1 MALQVWLPLNGDLK
15 NHGVGTITNPSGN
28 PTFVKSIT
36 GKGIDTT
43 KEAYSFTCNELE
55 DCDSF
60 TVAFWVKVNTDST
73 ITGNYWDVLSLGDQN
88 LDKTIIVNN
97 QLRFEANY
105 DSPKGIIIADN
116 GYYNVFDSV
125 ISFNTGNDTW
135 HHVALIVDN
144 ENNTRALYRDGV
156 EISKTTRSTSGNA
169 SSGFYPGTGTL
180 TGQITIGTQHPNAI
194 ISDIRIYD
202 TAISPKEI
210 KEISKG
216 LICHYTL
223 NNPNMSAS
231 SEPVELDVSG
241 FDNHLDYINGQSGA
255 TYNTALST
263 PKYSGYYDYTSN
275 PSYLMSSKPAIDFL
289 PTESITVSIWVYL
302 PDTSTGIIDINEPLA
317 LINCDGQYTGG
328 FGLYLT
334 ANEQSGF
341 LIYCKDANTHN
352 AVVYAP
358 SFSNKWAL
366 ITGTYDGK
374 TICIYENAILK
385 SSASASDSIFYSS
398 VFPLVINGTLNG
410 SSINNISVS
419 SMQKLRF
426 SDARIYCTAL
436 SQSDILAL
444 YQERESITN
453 KNVLLGELKEDS
465 SATKASFTSTG
476 IMSYVATNEDHL
488 ISDSISLNS
497 YGSTEFK
504 RNFSNMELTDYL
516 AKLVISA
523 ASTTDTG
530 ICLNEISVPSGN
542 YLEIT
547 VEFLQT
553 SAVHFEMGIW
563 NVSDSAI
570 ADSSYAP
577 ICFINR
583 SYTTGSSISSNI
595 NIWNTLR
602 YRVYNSSSSTKTFAP
617 YIYFTAY
624 DLKTTTSDTTFYLR
638 HFNYRISKLYNTF
651 GSNIPTRIVS
661 STKTILTNNEFIEN

>member
-15 NHGVGTITNPSGN
+15 NHGVGTITNASGN

-60 TVAFWVKVNTDST
+60 TVAFWVKVNSDST

-88 LDKTIIVNN
+88 LDKSIIVNN

-105 DSPKGIIIADN
+105 DSPKGMIIADN

-125 ISFNTGNDTW
+125 IAFNTGNDTW

-180 TGQITIGTQHPNAI
+180 TGQITIGKEHPNTI

-223 NNPNMSAS
+223 NKPNMSAS
-231 SEPVELDVSG
+231 SEPVEHDVSG

-255 TYNTALST
+255 AYNTALST
-263 PKYSGYYDYTSN
+263 PKYSGYYDYSSN

-302 PDTSTGIIDINEPLA
+302 PDISANTSEFDLF
-317 LINCDGQYTGG
+317 NCYEGGG
-328 FGLYLT
+328 FGIEIVQKQLNFSVFCKA
-334 ANEQSGF
+334 ANAYKFAS
-341 LIYCKDANTHN
+341 YT
-352 AVVYAP
+352 P
-358 SFSNKWAL
+358 SFSNKWVL
-366 ITGTYDGK
+366 LTGTYDGK
-374 TICIYENAILK
+374 TLCIYENAVLK
-385 SSASASDSIFYSS
+385 SSLAVSDSIYYNS
-398 VFPLVINGTLNG
+398 VVPLTINGNPQASNSTNIPVTSL
-410 SSINNISVS
+410 SSY
-419 SMQKLRF
+419 RF

-453 KNVLLGELKEDS
+453 RNVLLGELKEDS

-476 IMSYVATNEDHL
+476 IMSYVETNENHV

-504 RNFSNMELTDYL
+504 RNFSNMEITDSL
-516 AKLVISA
+516 AKLVIPA

-553 SAVHFEMGIW
+553 SAVHFEMGLW
-563 NVSDSAI
+563 NVSDSVTV
-570 ADSSYAP
+570 DSSYDP
-577 ICFINR
+577 IYFINR
-583 SYTTGSSISSNI
+583 SYTTGSSVSSNT

-624 DLKTTTSDTTFYLR
+624 DLKSTTSDTTFYLR

>member
-15 NHGVGTITNPSGN
+15 NHGVGTITNASGN

-60 TVAFWVKVNTDST
+60 TVAFWAKVNTDSA
-73 ITGNYWDVLSLGDQN
+73 ITGNYFDVLSLGDQN
-88 LDKTIIVNN
+88 LDKSIKANN
-97 QLRFEANY
+97 ELRFEANY
-105 DSPKGIIIADN
+105 DLPKGMIIADN

-125 ISFNTGNDTW
+125 IAFNTGNDTW
-135 HHVALIVDN
+135 HHIALIVDN

-156 EISKTTRSTSGNA
+156 EISKTTRNTSSNA

-180 TGQITIGTQHPNAI
+180 TGQITIGAQHPNAI
-194 ISDIRIYD
+194 ISDLRIYD

-223 NNPNMSAS
+223 NNPNMTTSLKLM
-231 SEPVELDVSG
+231 EHDVSG
-241 FDNHLDYINGQSGA
+241 FNNHLDNNSNSGVVYKA
-255 TYNTALST
+255 SST
-263 PKYSGYYDYTSN
+263 PKYSTGYMFKY
-275 PSYLMSSKPAIDFL
+275 PSVPLSYIMSTKPAIDFL
-289 PTESITVSIWVYL
+289 PTESITVSMWVFL
-302 PDTSTGIIDINEPLA
+302 SSSIINILNLNNNEIGL
-317 LINCDGQYTGG
+317 LDCYNNLGG
-328 FGLYLT
+328 FRLYAKNTVQVGFSAYCKT
-334 ANEQSGF
+334 ANGIKEAS
-341 LIYCKDANTHN
+341 YNCKLL
-352 AVVYAP
+352 
-358 SFSNKWAL
+358 NKWVL
-366 ITGTYDGK
+366 LTGTYNGK
-374 TICIYENAILK
+374 TICIYENAVLK
-385 SSASASDSIFYSS
+385 SSLDVSDSISY
-398 VFPLVINGTLNG
+398 N
-410 SSINNISVS
+410 SINRLKINSFIGTGRLASTS
-419 SMQKLRF
+419 IQF

-453 KNVLLGELKEDS
+453 RNVLLGELKEDS

-476 IMSYVATNEDHL
+476 IMSYVATNEDQF

-497 YGSTEFK
+497 YGDTEFT

-516 AKLVISA
+516 AKLVIPA

-563 NVSDSAI
+563 NVSDSTT
-570 ADSSYAP
+570 ADSSYDP

-583 SYTTGSSISSNI
+583 TYTTGSSISSNT

-602 YRVYNSSSSTKTFAP
+602 YRIKNSSSSTKTFAP

>member
-15 NHGVGTITNPSGN
+15 NHGVGTITNASGN

-60 TVAFWVKVNTDST
+60 TVAFWVKVNSDST

-88 LDKTIIVNN
+88 LDKTIKPNG

-105 DSPKGIIIADN
+105 DSPKGMIIADN

-125 ISFNTGNDTW
+125 IAFNTGNDTW

-144 ENNTRALYRDGV
+144 ENNTRALYRDGI

-180 TGQITIGTQHPNAI
+180 TGQITIGKEHPNTI

-223 NNPNMSAS
+223 NKPNMSAS
-231 SEPVELDVSG
+231 SEPVEHDVSG

-255 TYNTALST
+255 AYNTALST
-263 PKYSGYYDYTSN
+263 PKYSGYYDYSSN

-289 PTESITVSIWVYL
+289 PTESITVSMWVYL
-302 PDTSTGIIDINEPLA
+302 PDISASTSEIDLFDCFEWGGI
-317 LINCDGQYTGG
+317 
-328 FGLYLT
+328 GLYM
-334 ANEQSGF
+334 QSGQF
-341 LIYCKDANTHN
+341 SFSVFDKTADAYKAASYT
-352 AVVYAP
+352 P

-366 ITGTYDGK
+366 LTGTYDGK
-374 TICIYENAILK
+374 TICIYENAVLK
-385 SSASASDSIFYSS
+385 SSKVVSCSISYNSAA
-398 VFPLVINGTLNG
+398 PLIINGNPNG
-410 SSINNISVS
+410 TNINNISVS
-419 SMQKLRF
+419 LISSCQF

-476 IMSYVATNEDHL
+476 IMSYVETNENHV

-504 RNFSNMELTDYL
+504 RNFSNMEITDSL
-516 AKLVISA
+516 AKLVIPA

-553 SAVHFEMGIW
+553 SAVHFEMGLW
-563 NVSDSAI
+563 NVSDSVTV
-570 ADSSYAP
+570 DSSYDP
-577 ICFINR
+577 IYFINR
-583 SYTTGSSISSNI
+583 SYTTGSSVSSNT

-624 DLKTTTSDTTFYLR
+624 DLKSTTSDTTFYLR